1 MIELERHIEILLLTN
16 DCVIIPAFGGFMA
29 HYTTARFD
37 ERDFS
42 FLPPTRTIGFNPLL
56 KINDS
61 LLAQSYVE
69 AYDISYPE
77 ALCRIEQETEEMK
90 QILEREGKYELK
102 DLGTLF
108 INDEGHYTFEP
119 CEAGLLTPALYGLSC
134 FEFKRLDAVETFET
148 EQEVNVVAPQPKAQ
162 LLDFNTT
169 ANGEEKEEEAYTI
182 RRSVVRNIAIACI
195 AILVFLL
202 LPSSLGNGDIATMTG
217 NKIDTDFLTYIMP
230 KDVTIGNATTH
241 ITKDMTK
248 KAVETVQQKQTADNN
263 KIKADIIPAV
273 APKNYYCIVLASR
286 VTRKNAKLFVRE
298 LHRKGYTE
306 ADVLT
311 QNNRTK
317 VIYGEYASEREA
329 RNIVNKLNNKA
340 EFADC
345 WVMHIK

>member
-1 MIELERHIEILLLTN
+1 
-16 DCVIIPAFGGFMA
+16 MA
-29 HYTTARFD
+29 HYTAARFD

-42 FLPPTRTIGFNPLL
+42 FLPPTRTVGFNPLL

-119 CEAGLLTPALYGLSC
+119 CEAGLLTPTLYGLSC

-169 ANGEEKEEEAYTI
+169 ANGEE
-182 RRSVVRNIAIACI
+182 N
-195 AILVFLL
+195 
-202 LPSSLGNGDIATMTG
+202 IATMTG

-263 KIKADIIPAV
+263 KIKADLIPAA

-306 ADVLT
+306 AGVLT

>member
-1 MIELERHIEILLLTN
+1 M
-16 DCVIIPAFGGFMA
+16 
-29 HYTTARFD
+29 
-37 ERDFS
+37 
-42 FLPPTRTIGFNPLL
+42 
-56 KINDS
+56 
-61 LLAQSYVE
+61 
-69 AYDISYPE
+69 
-77 ALCRIEQETEEMK
+77 
-90 QILEREGKYELK
+90 
-102 DLGTLF
+102 
-108 INDEGHYTFEP
+108 
-119 CEAGLLTPALYGLSC
+119 
-134 FEFKRLDAVETFET
+134 ETFET

-263 KIKADIIPAV
+263 KTKADLIPAA

-306 ADVLT
+306 ADALT